1 VLGPT
6 YSRAHQLYMA
16 RLRAAGREIRKRG
29 DVLNRAPISVKVFI
43 APAMII
49 TLMLGVILISQLAL
63 SRQQTAFLRVVGGP
77 LTTSTTTTTLLLG
90 VAELQSDVLRYAQL
104 QQRVQAG
111 DRVLVDLRRSIIA
124 RYDAVDKLFD
134 KVRSTSEAGEVSA
147 VANISDFLTI
157 HRGVATKILD
167 GRATGT
173 IAVSTLMAHYQQL
186 QSYIV
191 ELAARSLETAQTLQ
205 AETAEYIKSFSRH
218 LIFWSIAIVAVSVT
232 LTTYVGRAISI
243 PISNLISI
251 LSLIAAGKLSVA
263 IPGMQR
269 RDEIGA
275 MARAVNVFA
284 LVTKELRNREQSL
297 MEARALAETANQL
310 KSQFL
315 ANMSHELRT
324 PLAAILGYAELL
336 KEGTYGI
343 LPEKSKPIIGRIQSN
358 GTHLLGLINT
368 VLDLSKIE
376 AGQFSLNLSEYGL
389 DSMVEN
395 VRVAT
400 ESLAQ
405 GKQLTLKTDVARELP
420 HGVGDEQ
427 RLTQVLLNLVGN
439 AIKFTDVGEV
449 RIAAGVNGD
458 RFTVAVT
465 DTGPGIPANE
475 LHKIFEEFH
484 QVDNSNTK
492 RKGGTGL
499 GLAIAKQI
507 VEMHGGRI
515 WVESSLGKGSTF
527 RIELPVRAA
536 AAGGAA

>member
-1 VLGPT
+1 
-6 YSRAHQLYMA
+6 
-16 RLRAAGREIRKRG
+16 
-29 DVLNRAPISVKVFI
+29 
-43 APAMII
+43 MII

-536 AAGGAA
+536 AAGGAV